1 MVKIVLQCIVISCI
15 ILFSVG
21 EISAQYLTT
30 SGENIVDKNN
40 NPILLRGVGL
50 GGWMLQEP
58 YMMKVVG
65 GARNQQE
72 FKSKLEGLIGEERT
86 QEFFDSWL
94 QNFVTEKDVDSIAS
108 WGFNSIR
115 LPMHYNLFTLPI
127 QQENGNE
134 NTWLDKGFDIVD
146 NLLSWCEKNEL
157 YLILDLHAAPGGQ
170 GYDEAISDYDPNY
183 PSLWES
189 DLNKQKTVA
198 LWGKLAERYKNE
210 EWIGG
215 YDILNETNWNLS
227 GNEIKELYVQITN
240 AIRVHDQNH
249 ILFIEGNWFANDF
262 TGLTPPWD
270 NNMVYSFH
278 KYWNE
283 NTQAPIQ
290 WVLDMR
296 AQYDVPLWMG
306 ESGENSNV
314 WFKDA
319 ISLFEDNNIGWA
331 WWPWKRLDTTVS
343 SYSIKTNS
351 NYNNVVNYFKGEA
364 TIPDKDSAFQG
375 MMDIASASNID
386 NCDFRKDVVDAM
398 LRQPS
403 SDELVPFSENT
414 VPGIILATHFD
425 MGSQGLAYYDTEY
438 GNYSSSGGTS
448 SWNLGWIFR
457 NDGVDIST
465 DNSGSSDSNGYS
477 VGYVRDREWMKY
489 TLDIKQE
496 GYYDIETKYSA
507 LNAGGKIQ
515 FEINDVHI
523 THQRALGTTGSFS
536 KFNSVTSST
545 SFLETGKQVLKV
557 RVVGDVEFN
566 LESFNLTLSANQ
578 TPNFSHIGA
587 IIDKN
592 DKQVRLVLNK
602 DISSTS
608 VDPESFQLLSNGEA
622 VNITSATID
631 NSNSRVILLN
641 VENAL
646 SFYE

>member
-270 NNMVYSFH
+270 SNMVYSFH
-278 KYWNE
+278 KYWTYND
-283 NTQAPIQ
+283 TASIQ
-290 WVLDMR
+290 WVLDLR
-296 AQYDVPLWMG
+296 NQYNVPLWCG

-314 WFKDA
+314 WYTDA
-319 ISLFEDNNIGWA
+319 IRLFEDNNIGWS
-331 WWPWKRLDTTVS
+331 WWPYKRIETTVAPFSITSNQNYESIINYWRGES
-343 SYSIKTNS
+343 S
-351 NYNNVVNYFKGEA
+351 A
-364 TIPDKDSAFQG
+364 P
-375 MMDIASASNID
+375 SASNAIQGLTQLTND
-386 NCDFRKDVVDAM
+386 LLVQNTTFYKDVVDAQ
-398 LRQPS
+398 LRQPQDQTHIPYADHNIPGVIHL
-403 SDELVPFSENT
+403 SDYDLGTN
-414 VPGIILATHFD
+414 GI
-425 MGSQGLAYYDTEY
+425 AYSDSDYA
-438 GNYSSSGGTS
+438 NYS
-448 SWNLGWIFR
+448 
-457 NDGVDIST
+457 
-465 DNSGSSDSNGYS
+465 
-477 VGYVRDREWMKY
+477 
-489 TLDIKQE
+489 
-496 GYYDIETKYSA
+496 
-507 LNAGGKIQ
+507 LN
-515 FEINDVHI
+515 
-523 THQRALGTTGSFS
+523 T
-536 KFNSVTSST
+536 
-545 SFLETGKQVLKV
+545 
-557 RVVGDVEFN
+557 
-566 LESFNLTLSANQ
+566 
-578 TPNFSHIGA
+578 
-587 IIDKN
+587 KN
-592 DKQVRLVLNK
+592 DR
-602 DISSTS
+602 
-608 VDPESFQLLSNGEA
+608 
-622 VNITSATID
+622 
-631 NSNSRVILLN
+631 
-641 VENAL
+641 
-646 SFYE
+646 

>member
-364 TIPDKDSAFQG
+364 AIPDKDNAFQG

-448 SWNLGWIFR
+448 SWNLA
-457 NDGVDIST
+457 SL
-465 DNSGSSDSNGYS
+465 
-477 VGYVRDREWMKY
+477 M
-489 TLDIKQE
+489 
-496 GYYDIETKYSA
+496 
-507 LNAGGKIQ
+507 
-515 FEINDVHI
+515 
-523 THQRALGTTGSFS
+523 
-536 KFNSVTSST
+536 SVTSS
-545 SFLETGKQVLKV
+545 
-557 RVVGDVEFN
+557 
-566 LESFNLTLSANQ
+566 
-578 TPNFSHIGA
+578 
-587 IIDKN
+587 ID
-592 DKQVRLVLNK
+592 
-602 DISSTS
+602 
-608 VDPESFQLLSNGEA
+608 LL
-622 VNITSATID
+622 
-631 NSNSRVILLN
+631 
-641 VENAL
+641 
-646 SFYE
+646 

>member
-1 MVKIVLQCIVISCI
+1 
-15 ILFSVG
+15 LFSVG

-319 ISLFEDNNIGWA
+319 ISLFEDNNIGH
-331 WWPWKRLDTTVS
+331 
-343 SYSIKTNS
+343 
-351 NYNNVVNYFKGEA
+351 
-364 TIPDKDSAFQG
+364 
-375 MMDIASASNID
+375 
-386 NCDFRKDVVDAM
+386 NCF
-398 LRQPS
+398 
-403 SDELVPFSENT
+403 
-414 VPGIILATHFD
+414 
-425 MGSQGLAYYDTEY
+425 
-438 GNYSSSGGTS
+438 
-448 SWNLGWIFR
+448 
-457 NDGVDIST
+457 
-465 DNSGSSDSNGYS
+465 
-477 VGYVRDREWMKY
+477 
-489 TLDIKQE
+489 
-496 GYYDIETKYSA
+496 
-507 LNAGGKIQ
+507 
-515 FEINDVHI
+515 
-523 THQRALGTTGSFS
+523 
-536 KFNSVTSST
+536 
-545 SFLETGKQVLKV
+545 
-557 RVVGDVEFN
+557 
-566 LESFNLTLSANQ
+566 
-578 TPNFSHIGA
+578 
-587 IIDKN
+587 
-592 DKQVRLVLNK
+592 
-602 DISSTS
+602 
-608 VDPESFQLLSNGEA
+608 
-622 VNITSATID
+622 
-631 NSNSRVILLN
+631 
-641 VENAL
+641 
-646 SFYE
+646 